1 MLLFDFPHYR
11 VSKRHGSTFVS
22 PQVLKENILV
32 LCIILPGNLILLMTS
47 LFYWRMLLEYIYIY
61 ILHERKELKKK
72 KNSFNSNLTN

>member
-61 ILHERKELKKK
+61 IYTFSATLTFGF
-72 KNSFNSNLTN
+72 FNFKLLS